1 MVLIELWLLPPTT
14 VENLQ
19 QNISHGGYGT
29 VYLAEFNGTLVAE
42 KNLLLDEQR
51 LSTWVRAVHTTY
63 KHSK

>member
-19 QNISHGGYGT
+19 QNIGHEGYGT

-51 LSTWVRAVHTTY
+51 LSTWVRAVHTAY